1 MSHWKEIFDQ
11 SHESK
16 MQERR
21 RSLMALNR
29 VTVSD
34 IEVTMLKQQAPAQD
48 VITLDSSD
56 EDNGNKSAA
65 GDGQNNISSG
75 NNAKKP
81 VMEKSTED
89 ASLLSTL
96 RLLASLDSGTKQT
109 EFFFFNN
116 VQYGKSGGS
125 LGDGLGIRLGQLK
138 DAALTLEA
146 GQFGSSEGLVR
157 ERECCNLLDQ
167 VGIILFFPYSR
178 PYVCVSV

>member
-11 SHESK
+11 IHESK

-56 EDNGNKSAA
+56 EDNGNTTGA

-81 VMEKSTED
+81 VMEKSPED

-96 RLLASLDSGTKQT
+96 RLLASLDSGTRQT
-109 EFFFFNN
+109 DIFLF
-116 VQYGKSGGS
+116 QQCPIWK
-125 LGDGLGIRLGQLK
+125 IRW
-138 DAALTLEA
+138 
-146 GQFGSSEGLVR
+146 
-157 ERECCNLLDQ
+157 
-167 VGIILFFPYSR
+167 
-178 PYVCVSV
+178 

>member
-34 IEVTMLKQQAPAQD
+34 IEVAMLKQQAPAQD
-48 VITLDSSD
+48 VITLDDSSD

-65 GDGQNNISSG
+65 GEGQNNIASG

-81 VMEKSTED
+81 VMEKSPED

-109 EFFFFNN
+109 EFFFFN
-116 VQYGKSGGS
+116 QCPIWK
-125 LGDGLGIRLGQLK
+125 IRW
-138 DAALTLEA
+138 
-146 GQFGSSEGLVR
+146 
-157 ERECCNLLDQ
+157 
-167 VGIILFFPYSR
+167 
-178 PYVCVSV
+178 